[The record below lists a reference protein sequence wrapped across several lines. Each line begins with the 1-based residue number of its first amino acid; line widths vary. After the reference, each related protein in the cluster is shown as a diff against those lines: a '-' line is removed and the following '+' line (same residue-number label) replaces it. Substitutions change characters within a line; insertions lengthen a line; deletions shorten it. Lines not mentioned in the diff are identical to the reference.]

1 MSDQTVATP
10 TPTTT
15 PTPNQSGAPSDVGAT
30 TSTENQQSLQKTT
43 STPSTQQPPETTKVQ
58 IEEVRNAQASS
69 TFNPF
74 ASDGSGK
81 EKFNFD
87 SIIPQDQKEKEWVKN
102 ISKSEDP
109 VSELFKKVDNLE
121 ALTQRP
127 RVPDENATPEQRKA
141 FYKSIGVP
149 ESIKGYEYAPEEWTP
164 EDKPYAD
171 KLKEYK
177 PDAVVNPIKEEAMA
191 AGVSKEAWERLEKKW
206 DKITVDQLKANAAAG
221 KAQEV
226 DYDQTMTK
234 MYGEEKMA
242 VQDRGSK
249 LLSQFGRVEHKA
261 ILATLNNQ
269 QLAAVA
275 GSFSDFYKATTKED
289 TFNTGTGNTTTSAS
303 TGIASR
309 QELDMLL
316 KKRESMKGNTMS
328 DEFLA
333 LTKRINAAYLSLP
346 PDALAKPLSMM

>member
-1 MSDQTVATP
+1 M
-10 TPTTT
+10 
-15 PTPNQSGAPSDVGAT
+15 
-30 TSTENQQSLQKTT
+30 
-43 STPSTQQPPETTKVQ
+43 
-58 IEEVRNAQASS
+58 RNAQASS

-74 ASDGSGK
+74 ASGGSGK

-149 ESIKGYEYAPEEWTP
+149 DSIKGYEYAPEEWTP

-171 KLKEYK
+171 NLKQYK
-177 PDAVVNPIKEEAMA
+177 PDTVMNPLKEEAMA
-191 AGVSKEAWERLEKKW
+191 AGVSKEAWEKLEKKW
-206 DKITVDQLKANAAAG
+206 DKLTVDQLKAQAIAG

-226 DYDQTMTK
+226 DYDQTMTR

-269 QLAAVA
+269 QLAAIA
-275 GSFSDFYKATTKED
+275 GTLSDIYKATTKED
-289 TFNTGTGNTTTSAS
+289 TFNTGTGNTTTTAN
-303 TGIASR
+303 TGVASR
-309 QELDMLL
+309 QELDAML
-316 KKRESMKGNTMS
+316 KKRDSMRSNTMS
-328 DEFLA
+328 PEYEA
-333 LTKRINAAYLSLP
+333 LTKRINAAYKSLP
-346 PDALAKPLSMM
+346 PDVLARPLSLM